1 MAANEGELGVSMKET
16 VLDVIAPFEEL
27 SPSTSNDFTLSAGA
41 TLALILSM
49 VIVGVSFGAVAPL
62 VSAILENRGFSEYFT
77 GSVTATL
84 SLAIALSS
92 AWVGKLVERFG
103 TRRINV
109 LGVSGQAL
117 GFAGLGLALMTNE
130 WLLFP
135 VRFGLGLAATMT
147 FIATEV
153 ALLRG
158 VREAV
163 RGRVMAAYGSGFA
176 IGFMLGVFASDVTY
190 EWFGLWCFGV
200 VTAIAAMFVPLAWL
214 GMRGAI
220 GEPMGTLHAHKTTHA
235 SHSRFNWQPLWMG
248 LFAAVVFGA
257 LDTVISGTYPIEG
270 QRLGMTRSET
280 LQLVG
285 VMAFGMVAGQ
295 PLAGWLADKFGA
307 RRPLIALATLGIVCS
322 IAVGKFSHL
331 APTLNK
337 SGIAASFCGL
347 GVAIGSVYPI
357 GLKILAD
364 RSASEDLP
372 RVNARFSTLYGYA
385 ALVGPLLAASGID
398 VMERLG
404 HLGYA
409 VPSVCALTL
418 ALMLGLVWRDWKI
431 FTAVKR

>member
-1 MAANEGELGVSMKET
+1 MKES
-16 VLDVIAPFEEL
+16 VLDVALHESS
-27 SPSTSNDFTLSAGA
+27 SPRTDFTLSAGA

-84 SLAIALSS
+84 SLAIAVSS
-92 AWVGKLVERFG
+92 PWIGKLVERFG

-117 GFAGLGLALMTNE
+117 GFAGLGLALATNE
-130 WLLFP
+130 LVLFP
-135 VRFGLGLAATMT
+135 IRFGLGLAATMT
-147 FIATEV
+147 FMATEV
-153 ALLRG
+153 ALMRG
-158 VREAV
+158 VAESV

-190 EWFGLWCFGV
+190 EWLGLWCFALV
-200 VTAIAAMFVPLAWL
+200 AVIAACFVPLAWL
-214 GMRGAI
+214 GMRGEI
-220 GEPMGTLHAHKTTHA
+220 GEPLRALREETARAATPA
-235 SHSRFNWQPLWMG
+235 RYDWQPLWMG
-248 LFAAVVFGA
+248 LFAAVVFGG
-257 LDTVISGTYPIEG
+257 LDTAISGTYPIEG

-280 LQLVG
+280 LQIVG

-295 PLAGWLADKFGA
+295 PFAGWLADKFGA
-307 RRPLIALATLGIVCS
+307 RRPLVVLATLGIACS
-322 IAVGKFSHL
+322 LAVGIFSQLVPAINKLGIAV
-331 APTLNK
+331 
-337 SGIAASFCGL
+337 SFCGL

-357 GLKILAD
+357 GLKVLAD
-364 RSASEDLP
+364 RTRPENLP
-372 RVNARFSTLYGYA
+372 RVNARFSMLYGYA

-398 VMERLG
+398 VMERFG
-404 HLGYA
+404 YLGYA

-431 FTAVKR
+431 FGNQVQQYSGASSHRAMQ